1 MILSGVNLKQEF
13 MGWLSK
19 VGVQFLGIVDS
30 LYRVGTNEM
39 LWSMLARTENMTIIQ
54 GRVRLFFSKSTP
66 SEENATT
73 IITKIIVNYK
83 IP

>member
-54 GRVRLFFSKSTP
+54 GRVRLVFLEINTVRRKC
-66 SEENATT
+66 NHYYH
-73 IITKIIVNYK
+73 KDYRQL
-83 IP
+83 